1 MIMGGEKGMVKLNE
15 KAKILIKYFVEG
27 KSKRQIARETAR
39 SRNTVKKYIK
49 EHEDKLSRLNKTLDK
64 DEIIPLIESLVDKP
78 KYDVSNRSK
87 RKLTKEI
94 IKEINK
100 CLEKNKK
107 KKAQGNHKQ
116 LMKKIDIHDYLAS
129 KGYDI
134 SYSSVCRY
142 IRKEKD
148 EKKEAF
154 IKQIYKPGETMQFDY
169 GEVKLKINNK
179 KRVLNLALFTTG
191 YGFYSFGRLYENKKM
206 ENFLDA
212 HVKAF
217 EHFGGVHN
225 EIVYDNLKQA
235 VRNFVGPTEKEATED
250 LIKLSLYYKF
260 KYRFCN
266 VRRGNEKG
274 KVERSVEF
282 VRRRAFSIKDEFK
295 SLKEANEY
303 LQQKLDKLNK
313 LKKDRFNGQSPLD
326 KLNEEKEYLKD
337 LMPTYDVAKDKECR
351 VNKYSFITIE
361 QNKYSVPDYL
371 VGKFVM
377 AKIYSERIKIYFKD
391 NLIAEHKRNYKV
403 HKCIIDINH
412 YLSTL
417 KRKPGALKNSLA
429 FEKIAPGIKN
439 IYRKYYN
446 SNSTTKTK
454 NFIDLLK
461 IIKEK
466 GFNKVK
472 KAVEKLSNNKKSMV
486 TTANIKIMVNR
497 KTTAGKE
504 KTDEIIENSL
514 ELLNNYNQVFNVE
527 KSSDRQ
533 KVC

>member
-64 DEIIPLIESLVDKP
+64 DEIIPLIESLVEKQ
-78 KYDVSNRSK
+78 KYDVSKRTK

-266 VRRGNEKG
+266 VRKGNEKG

-282 VRRRAFSIKDEFK
+282 VRRRTFSLYDEFD
-295 SLKEANEY
+295 SVEEANEA
-303 LQQKLDKLNK
+303 LIKKLNQ
-313 LKKDRFNGQSPLD
+313 LNSYKKKRFNGKSPLD
-326 KLNEEKEYLKD
+326 RVNKEKEYLGK
-337 LMPTYDVAKDKECR
+337 LMPTYDIARDRECR
-351 VNKYSFITIE
+351 VNKYSFVTIE

-377 AKIYSERIKIYFKD
+377 VKIYSEKIKIYYKD
-391 NLIAEHKRNYKV
+391 RLIAEHKRNYRV

-412 YLSTL
+412 YLETL

-429 FEKIAPGIKN
+429 FEKIAPGIKK
-439 IYRKYYN
+439 IYSNYY
-446 SNSTTKTK
+446 SDNSTTKTK
-454 NFIDLLK
+454 EFIDLLE
-461 IIKEK
+461 IIREK

-472 KAVEKLSNNKKSMV
+472 KVIDKLSQNKKSMV
-486 TTANIKIMVNR
+486 TTDNIKIMVNR
-497 KTTAGKE
+497 KSPV
-504 KTDEIIENSL
+504 KTKAEDEITQNSL
-514 ELLNNYNQVFNVE
+514 ELLNSYNDVFNV
-527 KSSDRQ
+527 KNTQRQ
-533 KVC
+533 EVC

>member
-1 MIMGGEKGMVKLNE
+1 MVKLNE
-15 KAKILIKYFVEG
+15 KANILIKFFVEG
-27 KSKRQIARETAR
+27 KSKRQIARETGK
-39 SRNTVKKYIK
+39 SRNTVRKYIRN
-49 EHEDKLSRLNKTLDK
+49 HEEKLSKINKTLEKDK
-64 DEIIPLIESLVDKP
+64 LIPLIESLVEKP
-78 KYDVSNRSK
+78 KYNSENRNK
-87 RKLTKEI
+87 RKLTEEI
-94 IKEINK
+94 IKEIK
-100 CLEKNKK
+100 DCLKKNKIK
-107 KKAQGNHKQ
+107 KSQGKHKQ
-116 LMKKIDIHDYLAS
+116 LMKKIDIHDYLIS

-134 SYSSVCRY
+134 SYSTVCKY
-142 IRKEKD
+142 IRKHSKQT
-148 EKKEAF
+148 KEAF
-154 IKQIYKPGETMQFDY
+154 IKQLYKPGETLQFDY
-169 GEVKLKINNK
+169 GEVKLIIGGKE
-179 KRVLNLALFTTG
+179 RTMNLALFTTG
-191 YGFYSFGRLYENKKM
+191 YGFYSYGKLYESKKM
-206 ENFLDA
+206 VSFLDA
-212 HVKAF
+212 HVSAF
-217 EHFGGVHN
+217 EHFGGVHG

-235 VRNFVGPTEKEATED
+235 VRRFVGPTEKEATED

-429 FEKIAPGIKN
+429 FEKIAPGIKK

-472 KAVEKLSNNKKSMV
+472 EAVEKLSNNKKSMV